1 MHVTPAS
8 LVEFWTQNACR
19 KMLRVTVSNSWSS
32 AGFGDGISDPTPG
45 KQTQGT
51 QDAGHGHRHR
61 YKCEHG
67 LGARTDRRKRHLV
80 GTFRSAE
87 CSRHFAVTFHLSR
100 LYFKRQKLN
109 SNFHSPHTHTHI
121 DIRCVPYSH
130 DISIS
135 ISLGSL
141 TVTWVRWHF
150 PLIELEVIVSST
162 FSNETR
168 VRRIVFPF
176 QLIRNFIPFQRSCG
190 VITLSYD
197 LPIPVSVSSSMC

>member
-1 MHVTPAS
+1 
-8 LVEFWTQNACR
+8 
-19 KMLRVTVSNSWSS
+19 MLRVTVSNSWSS
-32 AGFGDGISDPTPG
+32 AGFGDDISDPTPG

-67 LGARTDRRKRHLV
+67 LGARTDRRKRYLV
-80 GTFRSAE
+80 ETFRSAE
-87 CSRHFAVTFHLSR
+87 CSR
-100 LYFKRQKLN
+100 LN
-109 SNFHSPHTHTHI
+109 SNFYSPHTHTHI
-121 DIRCVPYSH
+121 DIRCVPHSH

-162 FSNETR
+162 FPNETR

-197 LPIPVSVSSSMC
+197 LPITSFS